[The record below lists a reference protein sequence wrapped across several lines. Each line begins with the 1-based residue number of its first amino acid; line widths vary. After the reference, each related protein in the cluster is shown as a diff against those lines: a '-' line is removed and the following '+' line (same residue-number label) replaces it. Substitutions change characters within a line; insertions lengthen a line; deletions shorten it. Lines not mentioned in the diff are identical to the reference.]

1 MTVVIM
7 DGILI
12 SCLSL
17 VVVLLIV
24 GSNIGNAIM
33 MVHQVS
39 VENTTI
45 ITNSNINNKSLSSYT
60 TSSNSTIN
68 IGPPHKVTIPFNSQQ
83 QQPTALSA
91 EKKQQLMQSH
101 PKSTPL
107 PSSGKPTQR
116 PIPGTQT
123 SMP

>member
-17 VVVLLIV
+17 VVLLIV
-24 GSNIGNAIM
+24 GSTIGNAIT

-39 VENTTI
+39 AENTTI
-45 ITNSNINNKSLSSYT
+45 TTNSSINNKSLSSYI
-60 TSSNSTIN
+60 TSSNSTLN

-83 QQPTALSA
+83 QQPTVLSV

-107 PSSGKPTQR
+107 PSSGKPAQR

-123 SMP
+123 P